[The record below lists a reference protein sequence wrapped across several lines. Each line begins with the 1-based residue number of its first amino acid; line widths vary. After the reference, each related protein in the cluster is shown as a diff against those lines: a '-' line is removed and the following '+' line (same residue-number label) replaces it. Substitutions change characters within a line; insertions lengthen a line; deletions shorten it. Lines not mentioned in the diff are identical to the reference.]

1 MADYYD
7 ILGVDRSASFD
18 QIKRAFRTKAMACHP
33 DHHPGDKEA
42 EKRFKELGEAYEVLK
57 DSEKRA
63 T

>member
-42 EKRFKELGEAYEVLK
+42 EKRFKELVKMHLNK
-57 DSEKRA
+57 I
-63 T
+63 